1 LTDTQRNPWG
11 LETRDEEIDRLIE
24 RRAEQLAEQERLEQE
39 QMEATLRG
47 DLRAQATLRQE
58 WAEHFRRMI
67 GVHERM
73 AEDNRRRLNQLID
86 EGA

>member
-1 LTDTQRNPWG
+1 
-11 LETRDEEIDRLIE
+11 
-24 RRAEQLAEQERLEQE
+24 
-39 QMEATLRG
+39 MEATLRG